1 MAKETTGA
9 VFASSKDLKNN
20 AYALSEAEKY
30 VYYTTKSS
38 KTTDTRDYG
47 TTLYKVNILTNEK
60 TKLFEQDYITINLVK
75 LENGKLFYTR
85 NEIQSGTSATSDKYL
100 YINTLSGE
108 DFTKSFGVG
117 DYEKDLNKGQYY
129 LNLKGGRFVVEF
141 SLTNTGSW
149 AVDGFYQ
156 QSLKNYTVP
165 NISTYDGL
173 VEAAALPFMDEY
185 GVAPTLPEEITFT
198 PESYR
203 LVDYRY
209 NLIITNGND
218 IGHPAVL
225 LGFIG
230 ATAENKD
237 ALINSFVSVGYTE
250 KVVDDVTFYE
260 SNASSAHAFGASFNY
275 YEAEVDKEGNITSP
289 SMVVVLIV

>member
-1 MAKETTGA
+1 MKKINLLIACSFSLLLAGC
-9 VFASSKDLKNN
+9 NN
-20 AYALSEAEKY
+20 EVDVNKRSAYTEE
-30 VYYTTKSS
+30 
-38 KTTDTRDYG
+38 
-47 TTLYKVNILTNEK
+47 EK
-60 TKLFEQDYITINLVK
+60 TLMIEKLNGNIIPFYYVK
-75 LENGKLFYTR
+75 DMR
-85 NEIQSGTSATSDKYL
+85 VTSAYYDTYGCITVEAPLGTKEDL
-100 YINTLSGE
+100 YNYETVLIGE

-141 SLTNTGSW
+141 SITDTGSW

-185 GVAPTLPEEITFT
+185 GVAPTLPDEITFT

-218 IGHPAVL
+218 IGYPAVL

-260 SNASSAHAFGASFNY
+260 SNASAAHPFGASFNY
-275 YEAEVDKEGNITSP
+275 YEAEVDKEGNVTSP

>member
-1 MAKETTGA
+1 MKKLNLLIACSFSLLLAGC
-9 VFASSKDLKNN
+9 NN
-20 AYALSEAEKY
+20 EVDVNKRSAYTEE
-30 VYYTTKSS
+30 
-38 KTTDTRDYG
+38 
-47 TTLYKVNILTNEK
+47 EK
-60 TKLFEQDYITINLVK
+60 TLMVEKLNGNIIPFYYVK
-75 LENGKLFYTR
+75 DMR
-85 NEIQSGTSATSDKYL
+85 VTSAYYDTYGCITVEAPLGTKEDL
-100 YINTLSGE
+100 YNYETVLIGE

-260 SNASSAHAFGASFNY
+260 SNASAAHPFGASFNY
-275 YEAEVDKEGNITSP
+275 YEAEVDKEGNVTSP

>member
-1 MAKETTGA
+1 MKKINLLIACSFSLLLAGC
-9 VFASSKDLKNN
+9 NN
-20 AYALSEAEKY
+20 EVDVNKRSAYTEE
-30 VYYTTKSS
+30 
-38 KTTDTRDYG
+38 
-47 TTLYKVNILTNEK
+47 EK
-60 TKLFEQDYITINLVK
+60 TLMIEKLNGNIIPFYYVK
-75 LENGKLFYTR
+75 DMR
-85 NEIQSGTSATSDKYL
+85 VTSAYYDTYGCITVEAPLGTKEDL
-100 YINTLSGE
+100 YNYETVLIGE

-230 ATAENKD
+230 ATLENKD

-260 SNASSAHAFGASFNY
+260 SNASAAHPFGASFNY
-275 YEAEVDKEGNITSP
+275 YEAEVDKEGNVTSP